1 MPIHHINKFADDV
14 VPKIESGL
22 SSIHQFL
29 YDGNGVEGKSGSAPY
44 RAIVDNGGAIT
55 SNILNGFNKQSTA
68 PGVLGDAEDLG
79 NDLIK
84 RYLNTDP
91 FEEATRFI
99 AEKVGLNDNATT
111 GLVSLATLGLTIT
124 KPDRLARGVKQ
135 GIATG
140 PDFGQAMSKWN
151 KRRAELIEQQR
162 YPQGLTANRRTKN
175 RRKTLVTAYND
186 VSTGP
191 TTDPLD
197 VEAYGRSK
205 YKVPNKPQHHLFP
218 KQESYQFVERMKQ
231 IGDDDDVLNLFLYAE
246 ELDATM
252 GGRLSNMLNMDIKP
266 HNQLHSNRISD
277 GRELRGMKMKNLVQS
292 AKTTDELM
300 DLFDQY
306 IRENIAPSKA
316 EAKALQKAFTESRQQ
331 LTQFKSLSDADRRRL

>member
-1 MPIHHINKFADDV
+1 MELPDITDFLHNEIKYRTKRIADFWEPKVMPIVDTLSSNKRPESPLSKIAGAIV
-14 VPKIESGL
+14 NPEERPKI
-22 SSIHQFL
+22 F
-29 YDGNGVEGKSGSAPY
+29 GVTPELPSE
-44 RAIVDNGGAIT
+44 II
-55 SNILNGFNKQSTA
+55 
-68 PGVLGDAEDLG
+68 
-79 NDLIK
+79 
-84 RYLNTDP
+84 
-91 FEEATRFI
+91 EAGI
-99 AEKVGLNDNATT
+99 AELAQPLLQGLPNLLETIGVDPRIAAL
-111 GLVSLATLGLTIT
+111 GVPLVGLTIT
-124 KPDRLARGVKQ
+124 NPDRLAKGVKQ

-151 KRRAELIEQQR
+151 RRRAELIEQRR
-162 YPQGLTANRRTKN
+162 YPQGLTASRRIKN
-175 RRKTLVTAYND
+175 QRKTLVTAYND

-191 TTDPLD
+191 TTNPLD

-205 YKVPNKPQHHLFP
+205 YKVPGKPQHHLFP

-252 GGRLSNMLNMDIKP
+252 GGRLSNMLNMDMKP

-300 DLFDQY
+300 DVFDQY

-316 EAKALQKAFTESRQQ
+316 EAKALQKAFTETRQQ
-331 LTQFKSLSDADRRRL
+331 LTRFKSLSDADRRRL

>member
-1 MPIHHINKFADDV
+1 MGLPDITDFLHNEIKYRTTRMADFWEPKVMPIVDALFSQKETPLSKFVDPIVDPQAR
-14 VPKIESGL
+14 PKI
-22 SSIHQFL
+22 
-29 YDGNGVEGKSGSAPY
+29 
-44 RAIVDNGGAIT
+44 GGAAPQLP
-55 SNILNGFNKQSTA
+55 SEILEE
-68 PGVLGDAEDLG
+68 GVTELAQPLLQGLPNLLETIGVDSRIAALGV
-79 NDLIK
+79 
-84 RYLNTDP
+84 P
-91 FEEATRFI
+91 
-99 AEKVGLNDNATT
+99 
-111 GLVSLATLGLTIT
+111 LVGLTIT
-124 KPDRLARGVKQ
+124 NPDRLAKGVKQ

-151 KRRAELIEQQR
+151 RRRAELIEQRR
-162 YPQGLTANRRTKN
+162 YPQGLTAGRRAKN
-175 RRKTLVTAYND
+175 RKRTLVTAYND

-191 TTDPLD
+191 TTDSLD

-252 GGRLSNMLNMDIKP
+252 GGRLSNMLNMDRKP

-300 DLFDQY
+300 DVFDQY

-316 EAKALQKAFTESRQQ
+316 EARALQKAFTETRQQ
-331 LTQFKSLSDADRRRL
+331 LSRFKSLSDADRRRL